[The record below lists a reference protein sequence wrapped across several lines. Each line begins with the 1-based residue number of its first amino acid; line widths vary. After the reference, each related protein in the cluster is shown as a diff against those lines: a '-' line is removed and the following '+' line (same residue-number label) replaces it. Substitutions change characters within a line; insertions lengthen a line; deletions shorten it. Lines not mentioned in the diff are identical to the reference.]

1 MHLFRYWNFHLNN
14 TSSSNLNDQ
23 IALLERRLTREKKS
37 REMAEQ
43 LLAQKS
49 REIYVANQSLKDA
62 LLESEQKRDELQFL
76 LSTSSSLSLGINN
89 TNLLNNVTE
98 LTCSFLNAV
107 WGLSEVQHTSNP
119 KFNFSTKICDS
130 SKQWS
135 SNFYFIKKVN
145 EILALQPATKNWNVV
160 EINHKSIYPY
170 PLKMLYV
177 GKQID
182 HDTILLS
189 AFLLKNA
196 PASSETF
203 DALTIIQRQVKTFLI
218 ARKNGTLITETKDN
232 LDTIQEQL
240 TQAKN
245 QLVQSEKMASLGQ
258 LAAGI
263 AHEINNPIG
272 YIRSNLEMLSNHM
285 MTINTF
291 INELSKEKSA
301 EFLRYFTQNDIEYI
315 LDDTKDIL
323 TSNIEGV
330 DRVSEIVTA
339 LKTFSHQSDND
350 FKSFSIVDTVST
362 ALKVVQNELK
372 YKHHVEHNINK
383 ADLLVFGKSGQIQ
396 QVFVNLFVNAA
407 HAMPDGGIVSI
418 TYLKIND
425 ECHIKVKDNG
435 SGMSVDT
442 QNQLFNPFYT
452 TKSVGNG
459 TGLGL
464 SISYSI
470 MQSHKGDIKV
480 ESSLGEGTTFTVILP
495 LASKV
500 L

>member
-1 MHLFRYWNFHLNN
+1 MNN

-23 IALLERRLTREKKS
+23 IALLERRLAREKKS

-76 LSTSSSLSLGINN
+76 LSTSGSLSFGVNN

-107 WGLSEVQHTSNP
+107 WGLSEVQYTSKP
-119 KFNFSTKICDS
+119 KFNLSTRICDS
-130 SKQWS
+130 NKQWG
-135 SNFYFIKKVN
+135 SNIAFIKKVN
-145 EILALQPATKNWNVV
+145 EMLALQPATKHWNMV

-170 PLKMLYV
+170 PLQMIYV
-177 GKQID
+177 SKQID

-189 AFLLKNA
+189 AFLLKHA
-196 PASSETF
+196 PASTETF

-232 LDTIQEQL
+232 LDVIQEQL

-272 YIRSNLEMLSNHM
+272 YIRSNLEMLSNNM

-301 EFLRYFTQNDIEYI
+301 EFLRCLTQYDIEYI
-315 LDDTKDIL
+315 LDDTSDIL

-330 DRVSEIVTA
+330 DRISEIVTG
-339 LKTFSHQSDND
+339 LKTFSHQGEND

-362 ALKVVQNELK
+362 ALHVVQNELK
-372 YKHHVEHNINK
+372 YKHHVEHNVNK
-383 ADLLVFGKSGQIQ
+383 DDLLVFGKFGQIQ

-407 HAMPDGGIVSI
+407 HAMPDGGVVSI
-418 TYLKIND
+418 SYQKVND

-435 SGMSVDT
+435 CGMSIDT
-442 QNQLFNPFYT
+442 QTQLFNPFYT
-452 TKSVGNG
+452 TKSVGQG

-464 SISYSI
+464 SISFSI

-495 LASKV
+495 LANTT